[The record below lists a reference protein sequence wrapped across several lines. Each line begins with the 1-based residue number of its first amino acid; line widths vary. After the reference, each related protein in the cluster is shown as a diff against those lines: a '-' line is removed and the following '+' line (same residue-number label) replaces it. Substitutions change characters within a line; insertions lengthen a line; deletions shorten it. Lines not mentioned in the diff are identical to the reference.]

1 MISLDVSVQTARALI
16 SYVVN
21 VAAVHADMRAHTS
34 QDLQNCLKK
43 TSL

>member
-21 VAAVHADMRAHTS
+21 VAAVIHADMRAHTS
-34 QDLQNCLKK
+34 QDLQNCLK
-43 TSL
+43 